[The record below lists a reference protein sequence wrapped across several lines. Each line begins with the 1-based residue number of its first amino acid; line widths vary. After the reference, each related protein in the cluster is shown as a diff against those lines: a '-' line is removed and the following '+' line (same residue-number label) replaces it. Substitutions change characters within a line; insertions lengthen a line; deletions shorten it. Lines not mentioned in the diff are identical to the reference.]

1 MKSRKSEIHS
11 KVHAIPHLQFEAQNL
26 TAYSG
31 LVIFQALFQNL
42 ALKSRLTKCFSHMKM
57 SPIFGHHVTVMFLIV
72 HLLLG
77 FRRLR
82 ERDYYHEDP
91 MVLRILGL
99 TRIADV
105 STISRNMSQMD
116 PKSFVKIRK
125 LNQEIVGTRLVTE
138 DFRRVTLDFDGS
150 VLSTN
155 RRAEGAAVGY
165 NKKKKGARSY
175 YPLFCTIAQTGQFF
189 DFRHRSGN
197 VHDSNG
203 AGKLMRHCF
212 EDIRKILPKA
222 ILESRT
228 DSAFFNEDFM
238 LMMDEKEVEFTA
250 SVPFDRFAELKSIVE
265 TRQRWRSID
274 KTWSYFES
282 DWKPKSWDNKYRFIF
297 IRQEVPLQRKGALQL
312 DLFEPRDH
320 KYDYKVIVTNKTGK
334 AQSVL
339 LFHNGR
345 GSQEGIFAQS
355 KTQTQLDYTPTN
367 SLNGNR
373 IFTASVVLTHN
384 LTRELQMQVQDQQ
397 KSTTAKRA
405 AHWIFQSL
413 GTIRN
418 TLIHRAGRLTQP
430 QGKLTLT
437 LNANEK
443 IQKEFSHYLSALGA
457 AA

>member
-1 MKSRKSEIHS
+1 MKSRKSEVHS
-11 KVHAIPHLQFEAQNL
+11 KVYAIPQLQFEAQNL

-31 LVIFQALFQNL
+31 LVIFQALFRNL
-42 ALKSRLTKCFSHMKM
+42 DLKSRLGKCFSHMKL

-72 HLLLG
+72 HLILG

-91 MVLRILGL
+91 MVRRILGL
-99 TRIADV
+99 KKIADV
-105 STISRNMSQMD
+105 STISRNMGQMD
-116 PKSFVKIRK
+116 ARSFIKVRK
-125 LNQEIVGTRLVTE
+125 LNQEIVGTRLATE
-138 DFRRVTLDFDGS
+138 GFRRVTLDFDGS

-155 RRAEGAAVGY
+155 RRAEGTAVGY
-165 NKKKKGARSY
+165 NKKKKGSRSY

-212 EDIRKILPKA
+212 DDIRKILPKA
-222 ILESRT
+222 IIESRT
-228 DSAFFNEDFM
+228 DSAFFSEDIM
-238 LMMDEKEVEFTA
+238 NLMDERHVEFTS
-250 SVPFDRFAELKSIVE
+250 SVPFDRFAELKVIVE
-265 TRQRWRSID
+265 SRKRWITID
-274 KTWSYFES
+274 DTWSYFES
-282 DWKPKSWDNKYRFIF
+282 DWKPKSWDQKYRFVF
-297 IRQEVPLQRKGALQL
+297 IRQQVPLQRKGALQL

-320 KYDYKVIVTNKTGK
+320 QYDYKVIVTNKTGK
-334 AQSVL
+334 ARSVL

-373 IFTASVVLTHN
+373 IYTAAVILTHN

-397 KSTTAKRA
+397 KATTSKRA
-405 AHWIFQSL
+405 AHWVFQSL

-418 TLIHRAGRLTQP
+418 TLIHRAGRLTKP

-443 IQKEFSHYLSALGA
+443 VQKEFSDCLSALGIA
-457 AA
+457 A

>member
-11 KVHAIPHLQFEAQNL
+11 KVHAIPQLQFEAQNL

-42 ALKSRLTKCFSHMKM
+42 DLKSRLAKCFTHLKV

-91 MVLRILGL
+91 LVRRFLGL
-99 TRIADV
+99 KRIADV

-116 PKSFVKIRK
+116 PRAFVKVRK

-138 DFRRVTLDFDGS
+138 DFSRVTLDFDGS
-150 VLSTN
+150 VLSTT

-175 YPLFCTIAQTGQFF
+175 YPLFCTIAQTGQFY

-222 ILESRT
+222 LLESRA
-228 DSAFFNEDFM
+228 DSAFFNEELM
-238 LMMDEKEVEFTA
+238 LMMDEKRVEFTA
-250 SVPFDRFAELKSIVE
+250 SVPFDRFAELKSLVE
-265 TRQRWRSID
+265 SRQRWMSID
-274 KTWSYFES
+274 DTWSYFES
-282 DWKPKSWDNKYRFIF
+282 DWKPKSWDSKYRFIF
-297 IRQEVPLQRKGALQL
+297 IRQEVQLQRKGALQL

-334 AQSVL
+334 AESIL

-345 GSQEGIFAQS
+345 GSQEGIFAQA

-373 IFTASVVLTHN
+373 IFTAAVLLTHN
-384 LTRELQMQVQDQQ
+384 LTRELQMQVRDQQ

-405 AHWIFQSL
+405 AHWVFQSL
-413 GTIRN
+413 ETIRN
-418 TLIHRAGRLTQP
+418 TLIHRAGRFTQP

-443 IQKEFSHYLSALGA
+443 VQTEFLNYLSALNVA
-457 AA
+457 A